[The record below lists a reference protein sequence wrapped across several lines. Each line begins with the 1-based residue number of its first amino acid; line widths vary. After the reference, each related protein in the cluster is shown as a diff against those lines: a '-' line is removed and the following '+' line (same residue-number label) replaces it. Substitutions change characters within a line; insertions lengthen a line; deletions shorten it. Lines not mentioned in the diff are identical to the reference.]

1 MIYRSNDAGGIGAS
15 CTLLSID
22 GKNILIDAGIS
33 FEKLGRSNIA
43 RGPSGGYF
51 KDARIDI
58 IIITHSHTDHIGSLP
73 RFIREHPEA
82 VIIITRQAYDTGL
95 IMLWDALNIS
105 TRLSDEHPEIDA
117 VFSELDIQ
125 NLVSLGDDRLIL
137 LEQAELPAIL
147 EDRAF
152 PGWLF
157 GFHPIGH
164 DPGAISIFINPPTD
178 HPVII
183 TGDASAHDQRIV
195 KGRLVPDD
203 EFLQKV
209 LISKKTPVLI
219 TEATNGT
226 RVPDMMPL
234 DMDIVVAT
242 NYSREL
248 IEQELVRTI
257 LDVRDRGGQALLPTF
272 AKGRSS
278 NVALILMEAGLV
290 PHLDGMA
297 RKLFL
302 LEVPNARELITQ
314 GKIVLIEEGKLG
326 FEHRKSLW
334 AGTDPCGHEFS
345 PIIVPSANLDNGW
358 STEYARHFVSNDKNA
373 MIFTGHV
380 FNDSTTERIIH
391 LEKGHTIK
399 LYSFVDNRDVV
410 VNVKCEVRHFDL
422 SAHDYR
428 PALVERVR
436 LLRPAHTII
445 QHCDEPSFIAVAK
458 AIRRLHIGTH
468 IHRGFGLKHIE
479 IN

>member
-1 MIYRSNDAGGIGAS
+1 VIYRSNDTGGIGAS

-33 FEKLGRSNIA
+33 FEKLGRSNVA

-51 KDARIDI
+51 EGVHIDL

-82 VIIITRQAYDTGL
+82 LVIITRQAYDTGL
-95 IMLWDALNIS
+95 IMLWDAFNIS
-105 TRLSDEHPEIDA
+105 NKLSDEHPEIDA

-125 NLVSLGDDRLIL
+125 NFVSLGDDRLIL
-137 LEQAELPAIL
+137 LGQAELPAIF
-147 EDRAF
+147 EDKAF

-164 DPGAISIFINPPTD
+164 DLGAISIFINPPND

-183 TGDASAHDQRIV
+183 TGDASAHDQEIV
-195 KGRLVPDD
+195 KGTLVPSD
-203 EFLQKV
+203 EFLREILASQ
-209 LISKKTPVLI
+209 KTPILI

-234 DMDIVVAT
+234 DMDIVTAI
-242 NYSREL
+242 NHSRKLTKLEL
-248 IEQELVRTI
+248 IKTI
-257 LDVRDRGGQALLPTF
+257 IDVRDRGGRVLLPTF

-302 LEVPNARELITQ
+302 LEVPNAKELIAQ
-314 GKIVLIEEGKLG
+314 GKIVLIEEGRLG

-345 PIIVPSANLDNGW
+345 PIIVPSANLDGGW
-358 STEYARHFVSNDKNA
+358 STEYARHFIDNDKNA
-373 MIFTGHV
+373 LIFTGHV
-380 FNDSTTERIIH
+380 FNDSTTEKIIH

-422 SAHDYR
+422 SAHDYH

-458 AIRRLHIGTH
+458 AIRHLRTGTH

>member
-1 MIYRSNDAGGIGAS
+1 VIYRSNDAGGIGAS

-22 GKNILIDAGIS
+22 GKNILVDAGIS
-33 FEKLGRSNIA
+33 FEKLGRSNVA

-51 KDARIDI
+51 EGVHIDL

-105 TRLSDEHPEIDA
+105 NRLSDEHPEINA
-117 VFSELDIQ
+117 VFSESDMHR
-125 NLVSLGDDRLIL
+125 LVSPEDNHLLL
-137 LEQAELPAIL
+137 LEQDELPVIL
-147 EDRAF
+147 EHPEF

-164 DPGAISIFINPPTD
+164 DLGAISIFINPPTD

-183 TGDASAHDQRIV
+183 TGDASAHYQEIV
-195 KGRLVPDD
+195 KGVLEPSD
-203 EFLQKV
+203 EFLREILASQ
-209 LISKKTPVLI
+209 KTPILI

-226 RVPDMMPL
+226 RVPDIMPP
-234 DMDIVVAT
+234 DMDIVTAT

-248 IEQELVRTI
+248 IKQEIIRTV
-257 LDVRDRGGQALLPTF
+257 LGAKNRGGQVLLPTF

-278 NVALILMEAGLV
+278 NVALILMEAGFV

-302 LEVPNARELITQ
+302 LEVPNAKELIAQ
-314 GKIVLIEEGKLG
+314 GKIVMIEEGKLG

-358 STEYARHFVSNDKNA
+358 SVEYARHFVSSDRNA
-373 MIFTGHV
+373 LIFTGHV
-380 FNDSTTERIIH
+380 FNDSTTEKIIH

-410 VNVKCEVRHFDL
+410 MNVKCEVRHFDL

-436 LLRPAHTII
+436 LLKPAHTII
-445 QHCDEPSFIAVAK
+445 HHCDEPSFIAVAK
-458 AIRRLHIGTH
+458 TIRRLHIGTH